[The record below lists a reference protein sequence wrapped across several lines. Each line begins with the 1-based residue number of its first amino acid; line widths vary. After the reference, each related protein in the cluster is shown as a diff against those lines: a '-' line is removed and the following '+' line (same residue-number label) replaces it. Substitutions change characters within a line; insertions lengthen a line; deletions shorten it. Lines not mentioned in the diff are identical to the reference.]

1 MARRFGTAK
10 QAGIASGTGTK
21 TLVQLVA
28 ATNHA
33 IAITHVAIGCKG
45 TSNSQAPI
53 QFELVRQSSAGTMTS
68 LTPTKNDDSI
78 SDSLDTTAQHTATA
92 EPTTGD
98 VIHVFTVH
106 PQTAQ
111 RHVFPYEAQPV
122 CGAGDR
128 VGIRAVQSSGTDT
141 TVDVEIGFEE

>member
-1 MARRFGTAK
+1 MARRYGTAS
-10 QAGIASGTGTK
+10 QSGIATGAGTK
-21 TLVQLVA
+21 TLVQLLA

-33 IAITHVAIGCKG
+33 IAITEVSIGCLG

-53 QFELVRQSSAGTMTS
+53 RFELVRQSDAGTMTS
-68 LTPTKNDDSI
+68 LTPKKMDDSI
-78 SDSLDTTAQHTATA
+78 ADTLDTTAQHTATA

-98 VIHVFTVH
+98 VLHVFTVH

-111 RHVFPYEAQPV
+111 RHVFPVEGQPI

-128 VGIRAVQSSGTDT
+128 IAIRAVQSSGTDT
-141 TVDVEIGFEE
+141 NVNVVIGFEE